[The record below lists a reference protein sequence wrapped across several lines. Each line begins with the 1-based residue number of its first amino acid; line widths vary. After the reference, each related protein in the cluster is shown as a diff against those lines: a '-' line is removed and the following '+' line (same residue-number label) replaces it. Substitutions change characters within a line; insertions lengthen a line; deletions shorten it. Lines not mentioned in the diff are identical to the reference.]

1 MPAGQ
6 GAGTRTRSRGALSL
20 GYHPSMLQ
28 RLRHSTW
35 AARVLATFAICLIAN
50 LVGSLVAPT
59 SVQQICSATK
69 SVKVVVA
76 QADGTPSADARA
88 HGDGHCPLC
97 AVPVLPTD
105 SPRLPSFRGGIAHF
119 SVGIPAARL
128 AALVGAPLPPRG
140 PPVIA

>member
-1 MPAGQ
+1 
-6 GAGTRTRSRGALSL
+6 
-20 GYHPSMLQ
+20 MLQ
-28 RLRHSTW
+28 RLRRSTW
-35 AARVLATFAICLIAN
+35 AAHVLAAFAICLIAN
-50 LVGSLVAPT
+50 GVAALVSPT

-76 QADGTPSADARA
+76 QADGTPAADTRA

-97 AVPVLPTD
+97 VLPALPID
-105 SPRLPSFRGGIAHF
+105 SPRLPAFEGGVPHF

-140 PPVIA
+140 PPAIA

>member
-1 MPAGQ
+1 
-6 GAGTRTRSRGALSL
+6 
-20 GYHPSMLQ
+20 MLQ

-50 LVGSLVAPT
+50 LVATLVAPT
-59 SVQQICSATK
+59 AVQQICSATK

-76 QADGTPSADARA
+76 QADGTPSVDTRA

-97 AVPVLPTD
+97 VVPALPVA
-105 SPRLPSFRGGIAHF
+105 PIRLPAFEGGVAHF
-119 SVGIPAARL
+119 SVGLPAARL

-140 PPVIA
+140 PPAIA